1 MSDLIM
7 QAKAFPTELFGFD
20 GRGESLQRWIHDADL
35 LFPEPEVSGA
45 FAAPSGGIVGAQYDG
60 GWVLFHGL
68 QVTQIVSEEVHSYW
82 HLDFIFSDTK
92 KSGVWEIDGS
102 EWIKTFAQRH
112 LAEHKHFIIEF
123 YDEIVEVICRTL
135 IFGADR
141 FDLERVVATD
151 NRLSYAYLRRATI
164 QKKLGNFDEAVDDYQ
179 KYIQSLPDS
188 SSAEYAQRC
197 INFIRTGDASGLA

>member
-1 MSDLIM
+1 M
-7 QAKAFPTELFGFD
+7 QAKVFPTDLFGFD
-20 GRGESLQRWIHDADL
+20 GRGESLQHWIHDADI

-68 QVTQIVSEEVHSYW
+68 QVIQIVPEEVHAYW
-82 HLDFIFSDTK
+82 HLNFILGDIK
-92 KSGVWEIDGS
+92 QSGVWEIEGS

-123 YDEIVEVICRTL
+123 YDELVEVICRTL

-141 FDLERVVATD
+141 FDLEKIVATD
-151 NRLSYAYLRRATI
+151 NRLSYAYLRRADI
-164 QKKLGNFDEAVDDYQ
+164 QRKLGNFDEAVDDYQ
-179 KYIQSLPDS
+179 KYIQSCPES
-188 SSAEYAQRC
+188 SSSDYAQRC
-197 INFIRTGDASGLA
+197 VNFIRTGDANGLV